1 MTLTCPF
8 CGSEDVEPIG
18 AWGGQIITSQLRCRA
33 CHTYF
38 EAIRGEFDAVEDAGG
53 FEPDAGRFD
62 ADSESDAES
71 SITGRDRRG

>member
-18 AWGGQIITSQLRCRA
+18 AWGGQIITSQVRCRA
-33 CHTYF
+33 CNTYF

-53 FEPDAGRFD
+53 FEPDAGRFH
-62 ADSESDAES
+62 ADCAAES
-71 SITGRDRRG
+71 SITARNRRG